1 MLIIEKI
8 NNYITD
14 YLDKIFV
21 GKRKKYSLFVVAV
34 IDSVIGIL
42 PADLITVY
50 YYLRAKKA
58 SVWLQPIFMA
68 IGSVIGGAVLYFL
81 GSIILDL
88 FPTIVDSDYYL
99 KIAEIVKYSL
109 WLQFVVVAFFAF
121 SSVVPFTVLSIFLGA
136 FDIAFGFIF
145 APAAF
150 LGRFLRFFLIAVLT
164 REYGIE
170 SLKFLKKNIK

>member
-88 FPTIVDSDYYL
+88 FPTILDSDYYL
-99 KIAEIVKYSL
+99 KIAGIVKYSL
-109 WLQFVVVAFFAF
+109 
-121 SSVVPFTVLSIFLGA
+121 
-136 FDIAFGFIF
+136 
-145 APAAF
+145 
-150 LGRFLRFFLIAVLT
+150 
-164 REYGIE
+164 
-170 SLKFLKKNIK
+170 